1 MSRKPD
7 AGDKIRNI
15 IIFVVGMLLLIFI
28 VGEMCPILINSS
40 TNPEGQ
46 TALNNA
52 CGNIL
57 NYYPDFLKLDNLM
70 RLR

>member
-1 MSRKPD
+1 MFFCNVID
-7 AGDKIRNI
+7 AQVLKTNLSDDDID
-15 IIFVVGMLLLIFI
+15 
-28 VGEMCPILINSS
+28 INSS

-57 NYYPDFLKLDNLM
+57 NYYPDFLKLDNFGI
-70 RLR
+70 